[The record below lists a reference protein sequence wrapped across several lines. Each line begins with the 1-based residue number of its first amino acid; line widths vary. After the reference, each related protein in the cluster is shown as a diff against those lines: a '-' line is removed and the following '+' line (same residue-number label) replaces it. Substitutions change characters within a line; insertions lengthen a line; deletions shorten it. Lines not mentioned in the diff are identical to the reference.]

1 MIYISSSVN
10 DLQGFRF
17 QFCFWILHTCM
28 INTYESMWERIQR
41 NQFIIQ
47 FLYQWKKFT
56 KDKLRFIIYVKTTSK
71 KYLLY
76 RMGDALANKL
86 RIRSQLCREFLAEFL
101 GTFILIV
108 SWLLFYVY
116 GYSYKGIVLFV
127 YFCTL
132 ISAHL
137 MNVGIWWW
145 FSGPVRFKQRRTRIR
160 PFHSLVVGR
169 WCYDGSICIWRS
181 LG

>member
-28 INTYESMWERIQR
+28 INTYESMWERNPLHNSVSLTI
-41 NQFIIQ
+41 
-47 FLYQWKKFT
+47 KKFT

-76 RMGDALANKL
+76 RMSDALANKL

-116 GYSYKGIVLFV
+116 GYSYKGIVLFI
-127 YFCTL
+127 YFCILTNYLRVRKATL
-132 ISAHL
+132 TKELFYSYIFVL
-137 MNVGIWWW
+137 
-145 FSGPVRFKQRRTRIR
+145 
-160 PFHSLVVGR
+160 
-169 WCYDGSICIWRS
+169 
-181 LG
+181 

>member
-28 INTYESMWERIQR
+28 INTYESMWERNPLHNSGSLTI
-41 NQFIIQ
+41 
-47 FLYQWKKFT
+47 KKFT

-76 RMGDALANKL
+76 RMSDALANKL

-108 SWLLFYVY
+108 SWSLIYVY
-116 GYSYKGIVLFV
+116 GYKGIVLLI
-127 YFCTL
+127 YFCILTNYLRVRKATL
-132 ISAHL
+132 TKELFYSYIFVL
-137 MNVGIWWW
+137 
-145 FSGPVRFKQRRTRIR
+145 
-160 PFHSLVVGR
+160 
-169 WCYDGSICIWRS
+169 
-181 LG
+181 

>member
-28 INTYESMWERIQR
+28 INTYESMWERNPLHNSVSLTI
-41 NQFIIQ
+41 
-47 FLYQWKKFT
+47 KKFT

-108 SWLLFYVY
+108 SWSLIYVY
-116 GYSYKGIVLFV
+116 GYSYKGIVLLI
-127 YFCTL
+127 YFCILTNYLRVRKATL
-132 ISAHL
+132 TKELFYSNIFVL
-137 MNVGIWWW
+137 
-145 FSGPVRFKQRRTRIR
+145 
-160 PFHSLVVGR
+160 
-169 WCYDGSICIWRS
+169 
-181 LG
+181 

>member
-28 INTYESMWERIQR
+28 INTYESMWERNPLHNSVSLTI
-41 NQFIIQ
+41 
-47 FLYQWKKFT
+47 KKFT

-76 RMGDALANKL
+76 RMSDALANKL

-108 SWLLFYVY
+108 SWSLIYVY
-116 GYSYKGIVLFV
+116 GYKGIVLLI
-127 YFCTL
+127 YFCILTNYLRVRKVTL
-132 ISAHL
+132 TKELFYSYIFVL
-137 MNVGIWWW
+137 
-145 FSGPVRFKQRRTRIR
+145 
-160 PFHSLVVGR
+160 
-169 WCYDGSICIWRS
+169 
-181 LG
+181 

>member
-28 INTYESMWERIQR
+28 INTYESMWERNPLHNSVSLTI
-41 NQFIIQ
+41 
-47 FLYQWKKFT
+47 KKFT

-108 SWLLFYVY
+108 SWSLIYVY
-116 GYSYKGIVLFV
+116 GYSYKGIVLFL

-137 MNVGIWWW
+137 MNVGIW
-145 FSGPVRFKQRRTRIR
+145 
-160 PFHSLVVGR
+160 
-169 WCYDGSICIWRS
+169 
-181 LG
+181 

>member
-76 RMGDALANKL
+76 RMSDALANKL

-108 SWLLFYVY
+108 SWSLIYDYDTLTKELFYLYIFVFWQIIYVY
-116 GYSYKGIVLFV
+116 VRPLLQRNCFIRIFL
-127 YFCTL
+127 YFDKC
-132 ISAHL
+132 I
-137 MNVGIWWW
+137 
-145 FSGPVRFKQRRTRIR
+145 FDECRY
-160 PFHSLVVGR
+160 LVMVQ
-169 WCYDGSICIWRS
+169 WPSSC
-181 LG
+181 

>member
-28 INTYESMWERIQR
+28 INTYESMWERNPFHNSVSLTI
-41 NQFIIQ
+41 
-47 FLYQWKKFT
+47 KKFT

-76 RMGDALANKL
+76 RMSDALANKL

-108 SWLLFYVY
+108 SWSLIYVY
-116 GYSYKGIVLFV
+116 GYSYKGIVL
-127 YFCTL
+127 
-132 ISAHL
+132 
-137 MNVGIWWW
+137 
-145 FSGPVRFKQRRTRIR
+145 
-160 PFHSLVVGR
+160 
-169 WCYDGSICIWRS
+169 
-181 LG
+181 

>member
-28 INTYESMWERIQR
+28 INTYESMWERNPLHNSVSLTI
-41 NQFIIQ
+41 
-47 FLYQWKKFT
+47 KKFT

-71 KYLLY
+71 KYLLN
-76 RMGDALANKL
+76 RMSDALANKL

-108 SWLLFYVY
+108 SWSHLRLRILLQRNCF
-116 GYSYKGIVLFV
+116 IRIFL
-127 YFCTL
+127 YFDKC
-132 ISAHL
+132 I
-137 MNVGIWWW
+137 
-145 FSGPVRFKQRRTRIR
+145 FDECRY
-160 PFHSLVVGR
+160 LVMVQ
-169 WCYDGSICIWRS
+169 WPSS
-181 LG
+181 F

>member
-1 MIYISSSVN
+1 MSLTCKFVISVYLLYMIYIFSSVN

-56 KDKLRFIIYVKTTSK
+56 KDKLRFIIYVNVKTTSK

-76 RMGDALANKL
+76 RMSDALANKL

-108 SWLLFYVY
+108 SWSLIYIY
-116 GYSYKGIVLFV
+116 GYSYKGILTNYLRVRKDTLTKELFYSYIFVL
-127 YFCTL
+127 
-132 ISAHL
+132 
-137 MNVGIWWW
+137 W
-145 FSGPVRFKQRRTRIR
+145 
-160 PFHSLVVGR
+160 
-169 WCYDGSICIWRS
+169 
-181 LG
+181 

>member
-28 INTYESMWERIQR
+28 INTYELMWERNPLHNSVSLTI
-41 NQFIIQ
+41 
-47 FLYQWKKFT
+47 KKFT

-76 RMGDALANKL
+76 RMSDALANKL

-108 SWLLFYVY
+108 SWSLIYVY
-116 GYSYKGIVLFV
+116 GYSYKGIILFL

-132 ISAHL
+132 ISAYL
-137 MNVGIWWW
+137 MNVGIW
-145 FSGPVRFKQRRTRIR
+145 
-160 PFHSLVVGR
+160 
-169 WCYDGSICIWRS
+169 
-181 LG
+181 